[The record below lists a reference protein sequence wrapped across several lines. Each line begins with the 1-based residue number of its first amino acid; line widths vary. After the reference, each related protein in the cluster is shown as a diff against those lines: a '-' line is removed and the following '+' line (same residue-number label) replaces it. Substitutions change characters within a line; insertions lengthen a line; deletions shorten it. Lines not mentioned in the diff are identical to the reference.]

1 MEITLVRHTSVGVPK
16 GTCYGWSDVPVAD
29 TFEAEAS
36 ETHRQLEM
44 IVKENGP
51 FDAVYSSPL
60 TRARLLAEFCGFPQP
75 IVDERLKEMFMGDW
89 EMRRYEDIER
99 EDPHIHQWYN
109 DYLRETTTGGE
120 SFPLFYQRVAS
131 FFNEL
136 ATKPSRRV
144 LIFAHG
150 GVLAC
155 AAIFAGLYKPVTKEY
170 GFFQEAV
177 LEYLKSNEKYSH
189 VNSLFLSQDGKHGI
203 YGGEL
208 DNGVEPSMFSSKE
221 KFLKKFEEVMD
232 DENSI
237 ITMDVPYHM
246 YGSPNLKIYC

>member
-1 MEITLVRHTSVGVPK
+1 MKLPNEQMCLEQFTCFTTDIDMKKQIRQGVFETNSSSTHSLQIAKTDKAKDIIYKAIIDKYEESLDGYSPYDENDKYDLLKNYGSLELKGFKEEYSDEQTFTTQVITDPILKIQYLFGCLYEYLRNSYFFK
-16 GTCYGWSDVPVAD
+16 NSDYY
-29 TFEAEAS
+29 S
-36 ETHRQLEM
+36 YEM
-44 IVKENGP
+44 IDEVKNGKEND
-51 FDAVYSSPL
+51 F
-60 TRARLLAEFCGFPQP
+60 
-75 IVDERLKEMFMGDW
+75 I
-89 EMRRYEDIER
+89 
-99 EDPHIHQWYN
+99 
-109 DYLRETTTGGE
+109 
-120 SFPLFYQRVAS
+120 YQ
-131 FFNEL
+131 
-136 ATKPSRRV
+136 
-144 LIFAHG
+144 
-150 GVLAC
+150 
-155 AAIFAGLYKPVTKEY
+155 TKEY

-189 VNSLFLSQDGKHGI
+189 VNRLFLSPDSKHGI